1 MFTPGLAAT
10 TSGVGWLML
19 ASRCRC
25 RPRRATYATL
35 STELPGSCRSP
46 VIFHA
51 QASGFLKALLC
62 VVTVRGSELAEVPP
76 GLSALPKETLAV
88 GWNGGLPPRN
98 TESLTPRR
106 VK

>member
-1 MFTPGLAAT
+1 
-10 TSGVGWLML
+10 ML
-19 ASRCRC
+19 ASRWRW

-35 STELPGSCRSP
+35 NTELLGSWRSN
-46 VIFHA
+46 VTFHA

-62 VVTVRGSELAEVPP
+62 VVTVNGSEFAEMPP

-88 GWNGGLPPRN
+88 GWNGGLPPRK

-106 VK
+106 VKKRPMPERNTVLSVTW